1 MISPTT
7 RKPETK
13 SAKEASAS
21 VVNSYFK
28 KNVLEEMLTTKASR
42 DAFTHYSLKHDFL
55 FKSNDRSSKHIS
67 IYFQFYI
74 SLCTQKKYNKRCY
87 VLSPLIE
94 SQLDATSFI
103 LLSSF
108 TSNRKSFF

>member
-74 SLCTQKKYNKRCY
+74 SLCTQKKYKRCY
-87 VLSPLIE
+87 VLCVAI
-94 SQLDATSFI
+94 
-103 LLSSF
+103 
-108 TSNRKSFF
+108 NRITARCHQFYISVIIYFK